1 MAEDYKGSITLA
13 SIVDGESGQ
22 PGRGIDNTVIEYAV
36 STNGSTAPS
45 SGWSTT
51 YPTSF
56 DLGKFLWIRT
66 TVNYTSG
73 NPSISYTVSYKGTNG
88 TSYYTY
94 VRYSKNS
101 TGNPMVTEPTSE
113 TKYIGL
119 YSGTSSS
126 APTSYGSYTWS
137 KYAGDDGAPGEPGDD
152 GKTYYTWIKY
162 ASSASP
168 STADMSDSPTGKSYI
183 GIAYNKES
191 QTESSVPSDYTWSKY
206 VGEDGAPGN
215 SVASI
220 SEYYGL
226 SNASTTVPT
235 QWYPDV
241 QTATASNRYL
251 WNYEVVNYTQTASTS
266 TDPKVIGMYS
276 EDGQPGSAGRG
287 ISDIVNYYLATS
299 STAVTTAS
307 TGWTST
313 VQTATETKLYLWNYE
328 KITYTSAP
336 TIEYT
341 TPCVIS
347 NYAKDGIAGASGY
360 NHATINVYKRS
371 ETNITTKPAAATYYF
386 ATDSLT
392 GASGWSRNIPSGDS
406 ACYVASANFTSQS
419 STASV
424 TQGGWSTP
432 IKFVENGA
440 TGDPG
445 LNTAT
450 VNLYQRWMPMAIGA
464 QTPAL
469 PSTSLIYDFATASLS
484 GDLRGWSQSMVSS
497 DSSLKFLWVTSA
509 VAIAT
514 SATDSIES
522 SEWTAPIKLV
532 QDGFNGEDG
541 VGIDTTNSFVKY
553 AQSDQGSDPTAIPSA
568 DWDITYP
575 GFVGQGSYLW
585 TWIHT
590 AYTDNT
596 FNDDYTVSYQG
607 EDGSERILIESSDE
621 MIYKFYS
628 HADDVSTTIKSY
640 SPSTI
645 SFWVLQTGSSDLLT
659 PGTGYDHE
667 LELIGSSNTNYKN
680 LWNFFNQVYCLVG
693 PEGEQESITVLEY
706 VRTIENNQILLDFD
720 KLNSVNLDEE
730 RTSAYLV
737 GEFQNLVNQLSVT
750 NYYFSFKVYNHTN
763 NTTPLTQDLLA
774 QKPIGVEFGTSDDM
788 AQFRLSANSI
798 QQLIRD
804 TKLVFDAEGLHLSN
818 GAFDI
823 TDTGYHLEYPSEVD
837 FNANKTTYY
846 TYDLNTDTYIQCT
859 NESQYD
865 STTQYYS
872 YGPRRIFE
880 YDPDL
885 HNLSVYGNGEFT
897 GIVKATGGYFSGDLR
912 AATGSFNGT
921 VTAVNGQIGGW
932 YIGEDGLY
940 SSENFDTAQIRL
952 LSSGSIYANNITLG
966 AFAQIESYIQLGNDD
981 KARLWNPSAES
992 SNRYIL
998 EAGRVGSERGIVHL
1012 DEDGVFVLGD
1022 ITIDGPNSLIS
1033 GQQLTTNDPAW
1044 WINPERAV
1052 FNNIVAKGKIV
1063 TSVFETG
1070 KVQSVGGA
1078 MVFKPSYRVVSIDTA
1093 NCGAYLEDTFLGSE
1107 EDYVYF
1113 VDKNGTLINVP
1124 YKVEYVSE
1132 DKLYIETLYQGS
1144 AAIPDE
1150 ASSIID
1156 IGPDQSVIV
1165 GINSNESSAT
1175 LLLSQGLTIS
1185 EFNAETNIND
1195 IKAFLGNL
1203 GINNL
1208 GSGYGLYSDNVY
1220 LMGSLTTRTNTTN
1233 ATYAGVNTLS
1243 GVAFNQEGISDTSKI
1258 IFWAGSNSINPQ
1270 DIQQAPFQV
1279 TEAGTIYAKQGT
1291 FEGAII
1297 SRSRIEGSEIRTAT
1311 IYGTGQAPD
1320 AGLSIYNAAKAITF
1334 YSQSDENDPT
1344 TISEVF
1350 SIGTDGFK
1358 VGNNQFLNIAS
1369 NGEVSL
1375 NINSINTN
1383 NFTIGGLSFGTNT
1396 LGNSAYDIEF
1406 NDGIH
1411 FRYNESRF
1419 LTAVYNKLTVA
1430 VDTQI
1435 STIFIVG
1442 DNILQYKPH
1451 TSNSVVNGYDL
1462 YVRSAGG

>member
-45 SGWSTT
+45 SGWSTA
-51 YPTSF
+51 YPSSF
-56 DLGKFLWIRT
+56 DLGEFLWIRT

-73 NPSISYTVSYKGTNG
+73 NPSISHTVSYKGTN
-88 TSYYTY
+88 
-94 VRYSKNS
+94 
-101 TGNPMVTEPTSE
+101 
-113 TKYIGL
+113 
-119 YSGTSSS
+119 
-126 APTSYGSYTWS
+126 
-137 KYAGDDGAPGEPGDD
+137 
-152 GKTYYTWIKY
+152 
-162 ASSASP
+162 
-168 STADMSDSPTGKSYI
+168 
-183 GIAYNKES
+183 
-191 QTESSVPSDYTWSKY
+191 
-206 VGEDGAPGN
+206 GEDGAPGN

-226 SNASTTVPT
+226 SNASTAVPT
-235 QWYPDV
+235 QWYSNV

-251 WNYEVVNYTQTASTS
+251 WNYEIVNYTQTASTS

-276 EDGQPGSAGRG
+276 EDGQPGAAGRG
-287 ISDIVNYYLATS
+287 ISGIVNYYLATS

-313 VQTATETKLYLWNYE
+313 IQTATETKLYLWNYE

-336 TIEYT
+336 TVEYT
-341 TPCVIS
+341 KPCIIS
-347 NYAKDGIAGASGY
+347 NYAKDGAAGTSGY

-371 ETNITTKPAAATYYF
+371 ETNITIKPAAATYYF

-406 ACYVASANFTSQS
+406 ACYIASANFTSQN

-432 IKFVENGA
+432 VKFVENGA

-450 VNLYQRWMPMAIGA
+450 IILYKRWMPMAIGA

-469 PSTSLIYDFATASLS
+469 PSTSLTYDFATASLS
-484 GDLRGWSQSMVSS
+484 GDLRGWSQSMVASS
-497 DSSLKFLWVTSA
+497 SSRLSRPLWTTSA
-509 VAIAT
+509 VAVAT
-514 SATDSIES
+514 TATDSIES
-522 SEWTAPIKLV
+522 SEWSVPIKLV
-532 QDGFNGEDG
+532 QDGDDG
-541 VGIDTTNSFVKY
+541 IGIDTILSQTLY
-553 AQSDQGSDPTAIPSA
+553 AVDNQGATPPSSG
-568 DWDITYP
+568 WSETWPSIVP
-575 GFVGQGSYLW
+575 QGYYLW
-585 TWIHT
+585 TNIHL
-590 AYTDNT
+590 AYTDGT
-596 FNDDYTVSYQG
+596 STDEYTVTYQG

-628 HADDVSTTIKSY
+628 YGDDVSTTVKSY
-640 SPSTI
+640 SPSTV
-645 SFWVLQTGSSDLLT
+645 SFWVLETGSPTLLI
-659 PGTGYDHE
+659 PGTDYDHE
-667 LELIGSSNTNYKN
+667 LELVGTSNANYQN
-680 LWNFFNQVYCLVG
+680 LWNFFSQVYGLVG
-693 PEGEQESITVLEY
+693 PEGAQESKTVLEI
-706 VRTIENNQILLDFD
+706 VRTVENNEISLDFEA
-720 KLNSVNLDEE
+720 LNSITIDTVN
-730 RTSAYLV
+730 TSAYFV
-737 GEFQNLVNQLSVT
+737 QEFQNLVDQLSIT
-750 NYYFSFKVYNHTN
+750 NYYLSFKVYNHTN

-774 QKPIGVEFGTSDDM
+774 QKPIGIEFGTSDDM

-804 TKLVFDAEGLHLSN
+804 TKLTFDARGLHLSN

-823 TDTGYHLEYPSEVD
+823 TDIGYHLEYPTENE

-846 TYDLNTDTYIQCT
+846 TYNINTDTYTQCT
-859 NESQYD
+859 EQSEYD
-865 STTQYYS
+865 DNIQYYS
-872 YGPRRIFE
+872 YGPKQVFE
-880 YDPDL
+880 YNPDL
-885 HNLSVYGNGEFT
+885 HNLNVYGNGEFT
-897 GIVKATGGYFSGDLR
+897 GIIKATGGYFSGDLR

-921 VTAVNGQIGGW
+921 VTASDGQIGGW
-932 YIGEDGLY
+932 YIGENGLY
-940 SSENFDTAQIRL
+940 SSNNFDTAQIKL
-952 LSSGSIYANNITLG
+952 LSSGSIYASNITLG
-966 AFAQIESYIQLGNDD
+966 AFAQIESYIQLGEDD
-981 KARLWNPSAES
+981 KARLWNPSHID

-998 EAGRVGSERGIVHL
+998 EAGRTESSRGSVHL
-1012 DEDGVFVLGD
+1012 NEDGVFVLGD

-1033 GQQLTTNDPAW
+1033 GQQLTTNESAW

-1052 FNNIVAKGKIV
+1052 FNDIIAKGKIV

-1078 MVFKPSYRVVSIDTA
+1078 MVFKPSYRVVSIDIN
-1093 NCGAYLEDTFLGSE
+1093 NCGAYLEDAFLGSE
-1107 EDYVYF
+1107 ENYVYF
-1113 VDKNGTLINVP
+1113 VDKNGTLINTP
-1124 YKVEYVSE
+1124 YKVEYVSD
-1132 DKLYIETLYQGS
+1132 DKLYIETSYQGQ

-1156 IGPDQSVIV
+1156 IGPNQSVIV
-1165 GINSNESSAT
+1165 GINSNENSSA

-1185 EFNAETNIND
+1185 EFNAETNVND

-1203 GINNL
+1203 GMNNL

-1258 IFWAGSNSINPQ
+1258 IFWAGSNSIDPQ

-1297 SRSRIEGSEIRTAT
+1297 SRSKIEGSEIRTAK
-1311 IYGTGQAPD
+1311 IYGTGQNPD

-1334 YSQSDENDPT
+1334 YSQSDESDPT

-1350 SIGTDGFK
+1350 SIGTDGFE
-1358 VGNNQFLNIAS
+1358 VGNNQFLTIAS
-1369 NGEVSL
+1369 NGQVSL
-1375 NINSINTN
+1375 NIDSINTN

-1396 LGNSAYDIEF
+1396 LGNGAYDIEF
-1406 NDGIH
+1406 NGGIH
-1411 FRYNESRF
+1411 FRYNASRF

-1435 STIFIVG
+1435 SSTFMVG

-1451 TSNSVVNGYDL
+1451 ILNSVVNGYDL
-1462 YVRSAGG
+1462 YVRQATGG